1 MLQQYYLNFS
11 KIWHVLIGSTPP
23 SYLSNYTITNFEK
36 LNNEFINSLNETISY
51 LNDELSLNDEL
62 KNRLIEILKNIIIK
76 EFIES
81 INNQILKRAIIVF
94 LKHIK
99 EKYKISQDFDEENL
113 LSFLSYINENELT
126 SEEKTILD
134 LIKESIRNLL

>member
-1 MLQQYYLNFS
+1 
-11 KIWHVLIGSTPP
+11 
-23 SYLSNYTITNFEK
+23 
-36 LNNEFINSLNETISY
+36 LNETISY
-51 LNDELSLNDEL
+51 LNDELNLNDEL

-99 EKYKISQDFDEENL
+99 EKYKISQDFVEENF